1 MALPPA
7 IASKNSTDVLAHV
20 MGVFDDLGW
29 GASRP
34 LLTRVLADIE
44 DAFGGRRS
52 GYLPNDMR
60 YHDFGHSLQAT
71 VCMADLLRGQHRADP
86 AAGFGRREGEL
97 GILATLLHDVGFL
110 KHSGDNFGTGAKY
123 TLTHERRSC
132 DFARTYLSSIG
143 ATPGE
148 VEDVCAA
155 ISCTGPRNRIST
167 HAFSRPTAR
176 RLACLLVT
184 ADYLAQMS
192 APDYA
197 DKLDFLYAE
206 FVEAYDYENVP
217 AELRPYRDVAEL
229 KRKTP
234 DFWEKFV
241 RPMLDSEADGVHRF
255 LTDTGQPNSYLDA
268 VAANVAMIRLR
279 AGSGVVH
286 A

>member
-1 MALPPA
+1 M
-7 IASKNSTDVLAHV
+7 
-20 MGVFDDLGW
+20 
-29 GASRP
+29 
-34 LLTRVLADIE
+34 
-44 DAFGGRRS
+44 
-52 GYLPNDMR
+52 
-60 YHDFGHSLQAT
+60 
-71 VCMADLLRGQHRADP
+71 
-86 AAGFGRREGEL
+86 
-97 GILATLLHDVGFL
+97 
-110 KHSGDNFGTGAKY
+110 
-123 TLTHERRSC
+123 
-132 DFARTYLSSIG
+132 
-143 ATPGE
+143 
-148 VEDVCAA
+148 
-155 ISCTGPRNRIST
+155 
-167 HAFSRPTAR
+167 AR